1 VKICGRLSSYKKYYF
16 NPSRTEIRDTLQN
29 RAMQKDKIL
38 VIGANG
44 QLGSTLTRTLR
55 QNYGHDNV
63 IASDI
68 HLPIDGNSHLPFEIL
83 DAADGAKLVYII
95 ERYRITHIYH
105 LAAMLSAKGEI
116 NPLATWNVNM
126 DGLFNVLD
134 VARSHKIRKV
144 FFPSSIAVFGAN
156 TPRVLTPQDTIRT
169 PETVFGMSKVAG
181 ENWCSYYYN
190 RYGIDV
196 RGLRFPGI
204 MSLKAKTGGSTTDF
218 AADILH
224 SAVQNKAHECFLR
237 ANTRL
242 PMIFI
247 DDAVRAVVELMEAP
261 AEKISIRSSY
271 NLAGM
276 SFTPSELEAEIKE
289 HLPNVKKMT
298 SKTDY
303 RQKIADSWPESVDD
317 SQARKDWHWLPQYD
331 LPKTVE
337 TMIQSLKKLYAP
349 PKEDLRMID

>member
-1 VKICGRLSSYKKYYF
+1 M
-16 NPSRTEIRDTLQN
+16 P
-29 RAMQKDKIL
+29 KDKIL

-44 QLGSTLTRTLR
+44 QLGSVLTRTLR
-55 QNYGHDNV
+55 EIHGHDNV

-68 HLPIDGNSHLPFEIL
+68 HLPIDGNNYLPFEIL
-83 DAADGAKLVYII
+83 DASDGAKLTYVI

-116 NPLATWNVNM
+116 NPLDTWNGNM
-126 DGLFNVLD
+126 NGLFNVLD

-144 FFPSSIAVFGAN
+144 FFPSSIAVFGSN

-181 ENWCSYYYN
+181 ENWCSYYHN
-190 RYGIDV
+190 RYNIDV

-204 MSLKAKTGGSTTDF
+204 ISLKGKTGGSTTDF
-218 AADILH
+218 ATDMLH
-224 SAVQNKAHECFLR
+224 NAVQNKPYDCFLR
-237 ANTRL
+237 SNARL

-261 AEKISIRSSY
+261 SEKISIRSSY

-276 SFTPSELEAEIKE
+276 SFTPSELETEIQK
-289 HLPNVKKMT
+289 HVPTFKK
-298 SKTDY
+298 SSAKTEL
-303 RQKIADSWPESVDD
+303 RQRIADSWPESIDD
-317 SQARKDWHWLPQYD
+317 SQAKKDWHWAPQFD
-331 LPKTVE
+331 LARTVE
-337 TMIQSLKKLYAP
+337 AMIDALKKKYAP
-349 PKEDLRMID
+349 VKEELKMVD

>member
-1 VKICGRLSSYKKYYF
+1 
-16 NPSRTEIRDTLQN
+16 
-29 RAMQKDKIL
+29 MQKDKIL

-83 DAADGAKLVYII
+83 DAADGAKLVYIV

-181 ENWCSYYYN
+181 ENWCSYYHN

-204 MSLKAKTGGSTTDF
+204 MSLKGKTGGSTTDF

-276 SFTPSELEAEIKE
+276 SFTPSELEAEIKK

-298 SKTDY
+298 PKIDY

-317 SQARKDWHWLPQYD
+317 TQARKDWHWSPQYD

-349 PKEDLRMID
+349 PKEELKMID

>member
-1 VKICGRLSSYKKYYF
+1 ML
-16 NPSRTEIRDTLQN
+16 
-29 RAMQKDKIL
+29 KDKIL

-44 QLGSTLTRTLR
+44 LLGSTLTRTLR
-55 QNYGHDNV
+55 ENYGHDNV

-68 HLPIDGNSHLPFEIL
+68 HLPIDGNSYLPFEIL
-83 DAADGAKLVYII
+83 DAADGAKLTYII

-116 NPLATWNVNM
+116 NPLDTWNVNM
-126 DGLFNVLD
+126 NGLFNVLD
-134 VARSHKIRKV
+134 IARSHKIKKI
-144 FFPSSIAVFGAN
+144 FFPSSIAVFGSN

-181 ENWCSYYYN
+181 ENWCSYYHN

-204 MSLKAKTGGSTTDF
+204 ISLKGKTGGSTTDF

-224 SAVQNKAHECFLR
+224 NAVQNKPYDCFLR
-237 ANTRL
+237 SNSRL

-261 AEKISIRSSY
+261 SEKITIRSSY

-276 SFTPSELEAEIKE
+276 SFTPSELAAEVQKHI
-289 HLPNVKKMT
+289 PTFKKT
-298 SKTDY
+298 ASKTDY
-303 RQKIADSWPESVDD
+303 RQQIADSWPESVDD
-317 SQARKDWHWLPQYD
+317 SQARKDWDWSPQFD
-331 LPKTVE
+331 LPRTVE
-337 TMIQSLKKLYAP
+337 TMIKALKKRYAP
-349 PKEDLRMID
+349 PKEELKLID

>member
-1 VKICGRLSSYKKYYF
+1 M
-16 NPSRTEIRDTLQN
+16 P
-29 RAMQKDKIL
+29 KDKIL

-44 QLGSTLTRTLR
+44 QLGSVLTRTLR

-68 HLPIDGNSHLPFEIL
+68 HLPIDGNSYLPFEIL
-83 DAADGAKLVYII
+83 DASDGAKLTYVV

-105 LAAMLSAKGEI
+105 LASMLSAKGEI
-116 NPLATWNVNM
+116 NPLDTWNGNM
-126 DGLFNVLD
+126 SGLFNVLD

-181 ENWCSYYYN
+181 ENWCSYYHN

-204 MSLKAKTGGSTTDF
+204 ISFKGKTGGSTTDF
-218 AADILH
+218 ATDMLY
-224 SAVQNKAHECFLR
+224 SAVQDKPYDCFLR
-237 ANTRL
+237 SNTRL

-261 AEKISIRSSY
+261 SEQISIRSSY
-271 NLAGM
+271 NLSGM
-276 SFTPSELEAEIKE
+276 SFTPSELSVEIQKQVPTFKR
-289 HLPNVKKMT
+289 L
-298 SKTDY
+298 SAKTDP
-303 RQKIADSWPESVDD
+303 RQRIADSWPESVDD
-317 SQARKDWHWLPQYD
+317 AQARKDWNWAPQFD
-331 LPKTVE
+331 LTRTVE
-337 TMIQSLKKLYAP
+337 TMIEALKKKYAP
-349 PKEDLRMID
+349 TKEELRMVD